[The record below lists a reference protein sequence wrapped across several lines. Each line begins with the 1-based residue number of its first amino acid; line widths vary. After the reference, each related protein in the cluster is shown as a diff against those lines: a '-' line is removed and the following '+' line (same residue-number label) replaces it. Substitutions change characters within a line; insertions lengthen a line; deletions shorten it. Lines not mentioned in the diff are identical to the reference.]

1 MDVLSLIRL
10 LARHWWVTVPAA
22 LLTLVGVAAAFKVSS
37 PTYRATGSIVLLSPP
52 EAPNVDIDP
61 ESAAGQNPYARFND
75 LSVMADVV
83 SRIMANDTTHTEL
96 LKQGVTDY
104 EVVANRFSRGPVIE
118 VTGENES
125 SEGAVESTKAVLEEI
140 DAVLVQLQEQDK
152 TADPKYFI
160 TSDPLQSPSTAAP
173 LYGSTVRAAI
183 AALVVG
189 SLGTLGL
196 AVLAET
202 LGPRVKAWRTRPTDV
217 AVQSLEAGQ
226 PSGSGDPS
234 EHTERSPAEEEAE
247 EETAMAEAEALRWT
261 RSDNGHA
268 RRSRAGN
275 GHSKPA
281 TERGP

>member
-1 MDVLSLIRL
+1 MRL
-10 LARHWWVTVPAA
+10 LARHWRVTVPAA
-22 LLTLVGVAAAFKVSS
+22 LLTLVGVGAAFKVSS
-37 PTYRATGSIVLLSPP
+37 PTYRATGSMVLLSPP
-52 EAPNVDIDP
+52 EAPNVDVDP
-61 ESAAGQNPYARFND
+61 QAAVGQNPYARFND

-96 LKQGVTDY
+96 VKQGVTDY

-118 VTGENES
+118 VTGESSS

-140 DAVLVQLQEQDK
+140 DTVLVQLQEQDQ

-160 TSDPLQSPSTAAP
+160 TSDLLQSPSTAAP

-196 AVLAET
+196 AVMAET
-202 LGPRVKAWRTRPTDV
+202 LGPRFRAWRTRPSDV
-217 AVQSLEAGQ
+217 ASEADADAHGAE
-226 PSGSGDPS
+226 PGPPRGPADPG
-234 EHTERSPAEEEAE
+234 ERTERSPAEEEA
-247 EETAMAEAEALRWT
+247 AMAEAAVPRRT
-261 RSDNGHA
+261 RSDNGHG